1 MLDNGLHAP
10 HDILDGRGLP
20 ALIGGR
26 WWRMGMKLLRPLLLL
41 LLAGGARADE
51 RYDLL
56 LRGGRVIDPRN
67 GINQFCDVG
76 IRERKIAAVAPAL
89 DPAHAFKTV
98 DVTGLYVIPGIVDI
112 HAHVFASTGERNSYA
127 GERSVY
133 PDYFTLRC
141 GVTTVADAGSSG
153 WRNFPVFRDSI
164 IARSR
169 TRVFAFLNIVGN
181 GMRGQRYERE
191 LSDMEPKPTAE
202 MALAHKGVIVGI
214 KTAHYMGPDFAAVDR
229 ALEAGRLAGIPVMVD
244 FGRISPP
251 KKTLA
256 ELVTTKLRPGDIYT
270 HVYSG
275 LRGELDPSGH
285 ANSALFEGRKR
296 GVIFD
301 VGHGSG
307 SFTWRVAFPIVGEGF
322 LPDSISTDLHSGS
335 LNSSIKDMLNVM
347 SKFLALGLP
356 LDDVIL
362 RSTWNPA
369 REINQEQLGHLSVG
383 APADV
388 AVLRLEHGDFGFID
402 MFGARMPGKEKLT
415 CEMTL
420 RDGRV
425 VYELNGL
432 TRPNWDTLPKGY
444 RATGNVRWD
453 WTRDL
458 GLGRPNPAEPPAAPP
473 PSAPAIKKGS
483 SR

>member
-1 MLDNGLHAP
+1 
-10 HDILDGRGLP
+10 
-20 ALIGGR
+20 
-26 WWRMGMKLLRPLLLL
+26 MKRLRLLLLL
-41 LLAGGARADE
+41 LLAGGAQAAE
-51 RYDLL
+51 QYDLL

-67 GINQFCDVG
+67 GINQLCDVA
-76 IRERKIAAVAPAL
+76 IRDRKIAAVAPGI
-89 DPAHAFKTV
+89 DPATAFKAV
-98 DVTGLYVIPGIVDI
+98 DVAGLYVIPGIVDI
-112 HAHVFASTGERNSYA
+112 HAHVFAGTGERNSYA

-133 PDYFTLRC
+133 PDDFTLRC

-153 WRNFPVFRDSI
+153 WRNFPVFRENI

-191 LSDMEPKPTAE
+191 LTDMEPGPTAE

-229 ALEAGRLAGIPVMVD
+229 AVEAGRLAGIPVMVD
-244 FGRISPP
+244 FGRISAQ
-251 KKTLA
+251 KTLA
-256 ELVTTKLRPGDIYT
+256 ELVTKKLRPGDIYT

-285 ANSALFEGRKR
+285 ANPALFEGRER

-307 SFTWRVAFPIVGEGF
+307 SFTWRVAFPIVSEGF

-335 LNSSIKDMLNVM
+335 FNSSMKDMLNVM

-356 LDDVIL
+356 LDDVIR

-369 REINQEQLGHLSVG
+369 REIKQEQLGHLSKG

-388 AVLRLEHGDFGFID
+388 AVLRLEHGDFGFLD
-402 MFGARMPGKEKLT
+402 MFGARMPGKEKLL
-415 CEMTL
+415 CELTL

-432 TRPNWDTLPKGY
+432 TRPNWSTLPKGY
-444 RATGNVRWD
+444 RATGNTRWD

-458 GLGRPNPAEPPAAPP
+458 GLGRPNPAEPPVAPTTT
-473 PSAPAIKKGS
+473 APAVKKGN
-483 SR
+483 